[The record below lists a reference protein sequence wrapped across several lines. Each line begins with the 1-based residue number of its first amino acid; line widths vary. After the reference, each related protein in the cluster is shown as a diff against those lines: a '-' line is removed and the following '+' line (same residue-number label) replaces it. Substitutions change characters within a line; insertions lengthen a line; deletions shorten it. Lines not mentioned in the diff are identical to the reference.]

1 MIVFLATEF
10 CQKLPIL
17 RRPVDKTTL
26 EDASQL
32 CALLWSLTDE
42 LLATHPVPL
51 VEVEGVI
58 AQFQH
63 GDANLELLLHGALH
77 ERSQTFTFADVPQ
90 FAALVKGLA
99 EKSATLVGHASTM
112 APINLEQDEFH
123 LFMEKVR
130 LDLLAFVRWNLQV
143 HDRLHS
149 RQFQETKWQ
158 LDRYRSIKKAVLSL
172 MDEKSRNFKIQFHV
186 FEDKTSENLLA
197 VQAFLNTLLKL
208 FAIEDKSDATFV
220 SLLNWASPP
229 AISSKIQKLQ
239 VELLGVVTNSQGVA
253 SIGAVLMPLFG
264 HKRGLL
270 WQATNHASQVLAN
283 NNLNGDRSFALL
295 FDGKADE
302 REIRPIK

>member
-1 MIVFLATEF
+1 MLVFLATEF
-10 CQKLPIL
+10 RQKLPIL

-32 CALLWSLTDE
+32 CALVWSLADE
-42 LLATHPVPL
+42 LVATHPVPMA
-51 VEVEGVI
+51 EVEGVV
-58 AQFQH
+58 AKFQN

-77 ERSQTFTFADVPQ
+77 ERSQTFTFADVPP

-99 EKSATLVGHASTM
+99 EKSATIVGKASTM
-112 APINLEQDEFH
+112 APMNLEQDEFN

-130 LDLLAFVRWNLQV
+130 IDLLAFVRWNLQV
-143 HDRLHS
+143 HDRRHS
-149 RQFQETKWQ
+149 RQYQETKWR
-158 LDRYRSIKKAVLSL
+158 LDRYRTIKSAVLSL

-186 FEDKTSENLLA
+186 FEDKTSDNLLT
-197 VQAFLNTLLKL
+197 VQAFLTTLLKI
-208 FAIEDKSDATFV
+208 FAIQDKSDATFV

-239 VELLGVVTNSQGVA
+239 VELVGVVTNSQGVA

-264 HKRGLL
+264 YKRGML
-270 WQATNHASQVLAN
+270 WQATNHAAQVLAN

>member
-77 ERSQTFTFADVPQ
+77 ERSQTFTFADVPP

-99 EKSATLVGHASTM
+99 EKSATIVGHASTM
-112 APINLEQDEFH
+112 APMNLEQDEFN

-130 LDLLAFVRWNLQV
+130 IDLLAFVRWNLQV

-149 RQFQETKWQ
+149 RQNQETKWR
-158 LDRYRSIKKAVLSL
+158 LDRYRNIKKAVLSL
-172 MDEKSRNFKIQFHV
+172 MDENSRNFKIQFHV
-186 FEDKTSENLLA
+186 FEDKTSENLLI
-197 VQAFLNTLLKL
+197 VQAFLTTLLKI
-208 FAIEDKSDATFV
+208 FAIQDKSDATFV
-220 SLLNWASPP
+220 SLLNWASPS
-229 AISSKIQKLQ
+229 AIISKIQKLQ

-264 HKRGLL
+264 YKRGML
-270 WQATNHASQVLAN
+270 WQSTNHAAQVLAN

>member
-99 EKSATLVGHASTM
+99 EKSATMIGHASTM
-112 APINLEQDEFH
+112 APINLEQDEFN

-143 HDRLHS
+143 HDRQHS

-158 LDRYRSIKKAVLSL
+158 LDRYGTIKNGVLSL
-172 MDEKSRNFKIQFHV
+172 MDPKSRNFKIQFQV
-186 FEDKTSENLLA
+186 FADKTSDNLQA
-197 VQAFLNTLLKL
+197 VQAFVATLLKV
-208 FAIEDKSDATFV
+208 FAIRDKSDATFV

-229 AISSKIQKLQ
+229 AISSRIQKLQ
-239 VELLGVVTNSQGVA
+239 VELVGGVTNSQGVA

-264 HKRGLL
+264 YKRGML

-302 REIRPIK
+302 RETRPIK

>member
-26 EDASQL
+26 EDASQM

-77 ERSQTFTFADVPQ
+77 ERSQTFTYADVPP

-99 EKSATLVGHASTM
+99 EKSATIVGHASTM
-112 APINLEQDEFH
+112 APMNLEQDEFN

-130 LDLLAFVRWNLQV
+130 IDLLAFVRWNLQV

-149 RQFQETKWQ
+149 RQNQETKWR
-158 LDRYRSIKKAVLSL
+158 LDRYRNIKKAVLSL
-172 MDEKSRNFKIQFHV
+172 MDENSRNFKIQFHV
-186 FEDKTSENLLA
+186 FEDKTSENLLI
-197 VQAFLNTLLKL
+197 VQAFLTTLLKI
-208 FAIEDKSDATFV
+208 FAIQDKSDATFV
-220 SLLNWASPP
+220 SLLNWASPS
-229 AISSKIQKLQ
+229 AIISKIQKLQ
-239 VELLGVVTNSQGVA
+239 VELVGVVTNSQGVA

-264 HKRGLL
+264 YKRGML
-270 WQATNHASQVLAN
+270 WQSTNHAAQVLAN